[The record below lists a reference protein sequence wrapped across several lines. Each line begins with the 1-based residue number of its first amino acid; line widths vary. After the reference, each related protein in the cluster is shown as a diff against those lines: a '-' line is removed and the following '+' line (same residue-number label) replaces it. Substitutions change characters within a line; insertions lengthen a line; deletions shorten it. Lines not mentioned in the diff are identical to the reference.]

1 MPPGGRG
8 NFLSALLGAVV
19 VAAVFA
25 VLAVAGT
32 FDGDEESASTA
43 DRVAV
48 TTSSAA
54 PGVPVP
60 TPARTVTDVSAL
72 YRKVRDGVVY
82 VQVSSRTQTPLG
94 DEQQEGSGSGFVL
107 DRRGYILTNE
117 HVVEDAEVV
126 RVRVGEGERLIR
138 AQVTGTDAS
147 ADLAVLKVEPDDV
160 DGGLQPL
167 ALGSSADIQVGEPAI
182 AIGSPF
188 GLQGSLTTGVISAL
202 GRTITAPSGFQI
214 SGALQTDAAINP
226 GNSGGPLLDATGS
239 VIGINAQI
247 ETGPNGARSNSGV
260 GFAIPIDT
268 AKQAIPS
275 LEKGER
281 IRRAYL
287 GVSTTDTT
295 NASGAAIAALVRGG
309 PADKAGLRAGDRIV
323 KIGGTAV
330 SDSDDVASAVAAHKP
345 GDVVEIVVQRSGGE
359 RTLKVT
365 LGTQPRTAV
374 QAG

>member
-8 NFLSALLGAVV
+8 NFLSALLGALV
-19 VAAVFA
+19 VAAVFT
-25 VLAVAGT
+25 VLALAGT
-32 FDGDEESASTA
+32 FDDEQTQPTA
-43 DRVAV
+43 EQVAV

-82 VQVSSRTQTPLG
+82 VQVSSRTPTALG
-94 DEQQEGSGSGFVL
+94 NEQPQGSGSGFVL
-107 DRRGYILTNE
+107 DRRGFILTNE
-117 HVVEDAEVV
+117 HVVEDADVV
-126 RVRVGEGERLIR
+126 RVRIGEGEKLIR

-147 ADLAVLKVEPDDV
+147 ADLAVLKVDPGDV
-160 DGGLQPL
+160 EGGLHPL

-202 GRTITAPSGFQI
+202 GRTITAPNGFQI

-247 ETGPNGARSNSGV
+247 ETGATGARSNSGV

-268 AKQAIPS
+268 AKQAIPA
-275 LEKGER
+275 LEKGQR

-287 GVSTTDTT
+287 GVSTTDT
-295 NASGAAIAALVRGG
+295 ASGSGAAIAAVVQGG
-309 PADKAGLRAGDRIV
+309 PADDAGLRAGDRIV
-323 KIGGTAV
+323 RIDGEAV
-330 SDSDDVASAVAAHKP
+330 ADSDDVASAVASHKP
-345 GDVVEIVVQRSGGE
+345 DDVVEVVVQRSGEE
-359 RTLKVT
+359 RTLKVR
-365 LGTQPRTAV
+365 LGTQPRNAI
-374 QAG
+374 QPG